1 MSNYNYAEMNASVP
15 TLPLQL
21 FNPNVGSSN
30 KVGVQVNNYLV
41 SDQAEVAEPFTLDAN
56 PSLRPENN
64 GDEVFKIT
72 LDFSDSRK
80 RSYEL
85 TTKTNLP
92 TINRDVNTELLPKRA
107 DRNSKGVFVSAFR
120 PIFTRLVN
128 ALSRKGTVS
137 KDDNSTN
144 VSKRVF
150 GDGYQIRT
158 TAGIN
163 KESSDLT
170 SKLEEIGSD
179 GITRRQRIRNRFNN
193 FDDKQHIAFHALLRY
208 FQIIPYKFISNSK
221 NFARDERAEF
231 FTELFQRGFLKFSSD
246 GKESQQP
253 DVDLEQLVATPRD
266 FPFENKHSAQLVG
279 KNVHN
284 TLHQSFMVFDYS
296 KGTQKLESTDTIV
309 SATLRLKVKSHFG
322 ERSIPSHL
330 FASQLTSLF
339 GDLKC
344 EPRIFQVAR
353 VKKEIA
359 TFNASSDKTGSD
371 KQNRNPLAPN
381 TLRFDPS
388 NTFSKWE
395 TPYGV
400 GSKDVDITK
409 ASEFTISEPMK
420 EGQFIDID
428 ITDLLK
434 DAIEN
439 RSQVLRLVIR
449 PKSEYPDTGL
459 FHIGNDGYVAEG
471 GFGQGNH
478 WFEFFD
484 EPGDRPQ
491 VIVKATLSPTSS
503 RSRINS
509 FKKTRPGSSIT
520 K

>member
-1 MSNYNYAEMNASVP
+1 MTTYNYEQMNASVANV
-15 TLPLQL
+15 PLQL
-21 FNPNVGSSN
+21 INPNVGSSN

-41 SDQAEVAEPFTLDAN
+41 SDQAEIVDPFILSGN

-64 GDEVFKIT
+64 GENLFKIT

-85 TTKTNLP
+85 TTKTSLPVISRFSNVNLKNLGD
-92 TINRDVNTELLPKRA
+92 TSNEGSGLFL
-107 DRNSKGVFVSAFR
+107 
-120 PIFTRLVN
+120 PIFTRLKRL
-128 ALSRKGTVS
+128 LSLSGTVS
-137 KDDNSTN
+137 KDDNSTRT
-144 VSKRVF
+144 SKRVF
-150 GDGYQIRT
+150 GDGFQAT
-158 TAGIN
+158 TSPAKIP
-163 KESSDLT
+163 T
-170 SKLEEIGSD
+170 EEIKSGLGDSKSTLFEILKEKK
-179 GITRRQRIRNRFNN
+179 GQRIDG
-193 FDDKQHIAFHALLRY
+193 FDDKQFVAYNSLLRY
-208 FQIIPYKFISNSK
+208 FQIAPYKFVSASK

-231 FTELFQRGFLKFSSD
+231 FTELFQRGFLKFGSD
-246 GKESQQP
+246 GKELQQP
-253 DVDLEQLVATPRD
+253 TPNIEELVATPRD
-266 FPFENKHSAQLVG
+266 FPFENKHPLQLVA
-279 KNVHN
+279 KNIHN